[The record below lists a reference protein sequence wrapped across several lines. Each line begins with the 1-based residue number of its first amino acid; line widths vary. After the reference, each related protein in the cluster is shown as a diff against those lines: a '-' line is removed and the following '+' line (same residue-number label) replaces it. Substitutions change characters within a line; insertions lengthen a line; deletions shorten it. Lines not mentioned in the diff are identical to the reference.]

1 MKIQYNIGL
10 FKKGGSVASLLKT
23 PWGILSI
30 LLVGVLFGIVTVKG
44 GMIAGAMIL
53 VALVAIPTVY
63 GMVAYPIFGI
73 CCLLMMAFG
82 LFFII
87 RFDINYPMG
96 TVLDGMQVLLLLGFF
111 IKQKK
116 YPDWSIFKGPVATM
130 LLIWIGYNLLQ
141 VINPSA
147 ESRLAW
153 VYTVRTIAILTLMYF
168 VFVYQIRS
176 VQSLRVLLK
185 LWLLLAFIAMV
196 YAYKQEYI
204 GIAAKEIADMES
216 DPLAV
221 SLMFIDGHWRK
232 YSIFSDPVEFSYNM
246 VISALLCIALI
257 TGPIGK
263 WKKIGLAV
271 FCLLM
276 LNAMLFSGTR
286 GAYVLLPVSLVLLA
300 VLNFSKKILLFSS
313 VAAFGIIVMIYI
325 PTSNPSLARFQS
337 AFRPSEDA
345 SYNVRKQNQKRI
357 QPYILTHPMGGGL
370 GATGMWGARF
380 APHSFLANF
389 PPDSG
394 YMRVAVEMG
403 WIGLFLFCCL
413 MFIALKSGIE
423 NFYKIQ
429 NPELRSYCLGMTLVI
444 FALNIGNFPQEA
456 LVQYPNNILFYLAIA
471 IIHVAYKL
479 DLKERN
485 ELRTLN

>member
-1 MKIQYNIGL
+1 MATFLKTRVGILVMLAIGIL
-10 FKKGGSVASLLKT
+10 LGYMTIKGGLVAGAL
-23 PWGILSI
+23 
-30 LLVGVLFGIVTVKG
+30 LLV
-44 GMIAGAMIL
+44 AMIG
-53 VALVAIPTVY
+53 IPTVY

-73 CCLLMMAFG
+73 CCLLLMAFG

-141 VINPSA
+141 IINPSA

-168 VFVYQIRS
+168 VFVYQIRTIDH
-176 VQSLRVLLK
+176 VRTLLK
-185 LWLLLAFIAMV
+185 LWLVLAFVAMV

-232 YSIFSDPVEFSYNM
+232 YSIFSDPVEFSYHM

-257 TGPIGK
+257 TGPL
-263 WKKIGLAV
+263 KKYQKLGLAI
-271 FCLLM
+271 FCILM

-286 GAYVLLPVSLVLLA
+286 GAYVLVPVSLVLLA
-300 VLNFSKKILLFSS
+300 VLNFNKQILLFSS
-313 VAAFGIIVMIYI
+313 IAAFGILVMIYI

-370 GATGMWGARF
+370 GATGMWGVRF

-403 WIGLFLFCCL
+403 WIGLFIFCCL
-413 MFIALKSGIE
+413 MFVVLKSGIE
-423 NFYKIQ
+423 YFFKIR
-429 NPELRSYCLGMTLVI
+429 NPELRSYCLGMTLVL

-471 IIHVAYKL
+471 IIQVVYKL
-479 DLKERN
+479 DIQEQKAAIPAN
-485 ELRTLN
+485 